1 MPAPGKEYWTEMLVC
16 GVRREGERERETEGG
31 REGERE
37 IERGR
42 EPPTPDI
49 FLLPCTGV
57 LCMTK

>member
-1 MPAPGKEYWTEMLVC
+1 MPAPGKEYWTEMLVS

-31 REGERE
+31 RER
-37 IERGR
+37 ERGR